1 MAVRKTEKTEGNS
14 DTWVFDAHLDLAMNA
29 MEWNRDLTC
38 ELEELR
44 NRELK
49 LNDKP
54 DRGHGVVCFP
64 EMRRGKIGMCV
75 ATLIARVEHDIY
87 SPVFGWG
94 SQEQAYA
101 QTHGQWAWYEAME
114 RRGEIRLIKDSGA
127 LNEVVADCDSG
138 RETSSE
144 NKSPIGVILSLEGAD
159 SILDPDDLWEYWE
172 RGLRAIGPAH
182 YGPGVYAQGT
192 DTNGGFSLKG
202 RELLQCMSEIGF
214 ILDVTHLSDLCFEE
228 ALDLYTGPIW
238 ASHSNC
244 RKLVH
249 HQRQLSDRQIR
260 KLVQRDAVIGAAL
273 DGWMLAPDW
282 RRGETMPESA
292 GITLENWID
301 HMDHVNQIAGDADHV
316 GIGSDLDGAFG
327 YEQTPQGLKSIADLS
342 RIEELLKR
350 REYQDSEIDN
360 MAHGNWV
367 RFLRK
372 SLPKSVSAEKNI

>member
-1 MAVRKTEKTEGNS
+1 MAVRKSEKTEGNS
-14 DTWVFDAHLDLAMNA
+14 NTWVFDAHLDLAMNA

-44 NRELK
+44 KRELK

-64 EMRRGKIGMCV
+64 EMRRGNIGMCV
-75 ATLIARVEHDIY
+75 GTLIARVEHDAY
-87 SPVFGWG
+87 SPVFGWR

-101 QTHGQWAWYEAME
+101 QTMGQWAWYEAME
-114 RRGEIRLIKDSGA
+114 RRGEIRMIKDSGA
-127 LNEVVADCDSG
+127 LNEMVADCD
-138 RETSSE
+138 RHCETSSG
-144 NKSPIGVILSLEGAD
+144 NSSPIGVILSLEGGD

-238 ASHSNC
+238 ASHSN
-244 RKLVH
+244 RIVSH
-249 HQRQLSDRQIR
+249 R
-260 KLVQRDAVIGAAL
+260 
-273 DGWMLAPDW
+273 
-282 RRGETMPESA
+282 
-292 GITLENWID
+292 
-301 HMDHVNQIAGDADHV
+301 
-316 GIGSDLDGAFG
+316 
-327 YEQTPQGLKSIADLS
+327 TPQSHWFMTAG
-342 RIEELLKR
+342 
-350 REYQDSEIDN
+350 
-360 MAHGNWV
+360 M
-367 RFLRK
+367 
-372 SLPKSVSAEKNI
+372 